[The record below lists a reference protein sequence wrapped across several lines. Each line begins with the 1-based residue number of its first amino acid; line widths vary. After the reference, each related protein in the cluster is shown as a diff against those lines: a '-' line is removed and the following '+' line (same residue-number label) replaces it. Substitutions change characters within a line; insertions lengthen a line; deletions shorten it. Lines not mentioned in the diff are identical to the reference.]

1 MDDMEYEAEILT
13 LTDEEGNDVEFEILD
28 EIDYEDRTYLV
39 LLPLEVE
46 DADEVLILSVEAEGE
61 EETFLPV
68 EDDDVLEK
76 VFDLFK
82 ERNDDIFD
90 FAD

>member
-39 LLPLEVE
+39 LLPLEDE